1 MRCLRS
7 RFTLLMML
15 ERCFRMSVFNG
26 ARHFY
31 ALLAL
36 GQRVGVGLGFLLV
49 GEVLQ
54 FSFFRGNLQNRSLCF
69 RRDGAVV
76 LARERP
82 RIEFLVRL
90 LAFFYV
96 GAAGAG
102 PRPRRPSSRPC
113 QNSSRN

>member
-15 ERCFRMSVFNG
+15 DCRFRMSVFNG

-36 GQRVGVGLGFLLV
+36 SQCVGVGFGFLLV

-54 FSFFRGNLQNRSLCF
+54 FSFLRGNLQNRILCF
-69 RRDGAVV
+69 RGEGGVV
-76 LARERP
+76 LARERSGS
-82 RIEFLVRL
+82 EFLVRL
-90 LAFFYV
+90 LAFFC
-96 GAAGAG
+96 GCAAGAG
-102 PRPRRPSSRPC
+102 
-113 QNSSRN
+113 

>member
-1 MRCLRS
+1 MINSRALIRVVKRRLRR

-15 ERCFRMSVFNG
+15 DCRFRMSVFNG

-36 GQRVGVGLGFLLV
+36 SQCVGVGFGFLLV

-54 FSFFRGNLQNRSLCF
+54 FSFLRGNLQNRILCF

-90 LAFFYV
+90 LAFFY
-96 GAAGAG
+96 GWAARAG
-102 PRPRRPSSRPC
+102 VVL
-113 QNSSRN
+113 

>member
-15 ERCFRMSVFNG
+15 ELFFRMSVFKG

-76 LARERP
+76 LASERSG
-82 RIEFLVRL
+82 IEFLVRL
-90 LAFFYV
+90 LAFFY
-96 GAAGAG
+96 GCAAGASQ
-102 PRPRRPSSRPC
+102 RLRRTSSRPC